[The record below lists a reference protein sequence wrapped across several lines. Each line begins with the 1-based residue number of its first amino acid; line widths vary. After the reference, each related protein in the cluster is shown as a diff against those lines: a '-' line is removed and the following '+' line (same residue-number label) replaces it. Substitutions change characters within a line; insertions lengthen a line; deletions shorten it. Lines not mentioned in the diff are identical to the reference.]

1 MTKSIKRILL
11 AILICAAAFGRLQ
24 AAFDNIDSLK
34 IAAYNTQLPDSSRLE
49 ALIRYA
55 TKAYLKSNPDSAIYL
70 ANQVLAEA
78 TALDMPIQIARANST
93 KGSAAFNKGE
103 YRQAIDYHAIS
114 LEIFLSLQYQKGV
127 GNSYNNLGNSYLR
140 LGEPTKAMKLY
151 EKALEIWIST
161 GDKFSAAT
169 SLYNLASIYMN
180 YGNDARAIEAFTHAL
195 LLREEIDDQPGVAAV
210 HNNIGVLYNS
220 QGDPQR
226 ALGHFRASL
235 AIRERIGDVKGQ
247 ASNMIGMGSVYVS
260 LHRLDSA
267 LVYFF
272 KSQRLNREISA
283 FDNIAQAHE
292 NIAEVYEIQ
301 GDYTLAKAY
310 SDSALQIYTH
320 TENAEGL
327 AMVLNRQ
334 GEIYTKLHQTDQA
347 IASTVL
353 SLEIAQSI
361 ESVPNERDAA
371 FNLYVLYKSNGQ
383 DRKALEMHELYM
395 AMRDSVNSEENARS
409 IIRSELQY
417 EFEKDKLIKAQEKQ
431 QADQLA
437 KEEAIRRDRL
447 QYSLISGF
455 VIFLLLGLLVL
466 GLFRVQQK
474 FAFAMVFLAF
484 LVVFEF
490 ILVLIDPYTEPI
502 AQGQPV
508 LKFLINLGL
517 ALMLTPIHHYLEGFV
532 QRRLIKLPNAPQAT
546 HATASPT
553 PEQAQGE

>member
-1 MTKSIKRILL
+1 MTKSQKRFLL
-11 AILICAAAFGRLQ
+11 AIILCAAAFGRLQ
-24 AAFDNIDSLK
+24 AAFDNLDSLK
-34 IAAYNTQLPDSSRLE
+34 QAAYNTQLPDSGRLE

-55 TKAYLKSNPDSAIYL
+55 TKVYLKKDPDSAIYF

-78 TALDMPIQIARANST
+78 TALNMPMQIARAQGT

-103 YRQAIDYHAIS
+103 YRQAIHYHTIS
-114 LEIFLSLQYQKGV
+114 LEIYLNEQYLKGI
-127 GNSYNNLGNSYLR
+127 GNCYNNLGNSYLR

-151 EKALEIWIST
+151 EKALEIWISA

-169 SLYNLASIYMN
+169 SLHNLGSIYMN
-180 YGNDARAIEAFTHAL
+180 YGNDARAIEAFTHTL
-195 LLREEIDDQPGVAAV
+195 LLREEINDQPGVAAV

-235 AIRERIGDVKGQ
+235 AIRERLGDVKGQ
-247 ASNMIGMGSVYVS
+247 ASNMIGMGTVFVS

-267 LVYFF
+267 LVCFL

-347 IASTVL
+347 IASTTL

-361 ESVPNERDAA
+361 ESVPNVRDAA
-371 FNLYVLYKSNGQ
+371 FNLYTLFKGIGQ
-383 DRKALEMHELYM
+383 DRKALDMHELYM
-395 AMRDSVNSEENARS
+395 AMRDSVHSEENARS

-417 EFEKDKLIKAQEKQ
+417 EFEKEKLIKAQEKQ
-431 QADQLA
+431 QSDRLA
-437 KEEAIRRDRL
+437 QEEAIRRDRL

-455 VIFLLLGLLVL
+455 AIFLLLGLLVL
-466 GLFRVQQK
+466 GFFRVQQK

-508 LKFLINLGL
+508 FKFLINLGL
-517 ALMLTPIHHYLEGFV
+517 ALLLTPIHHYLEGFV
-532 QRRLIKLPNAPQAT
+532 QRRLLRLPNAPHAT
-546 HATASPT
+546 HSTAAPAS
-553 PEQAQGE
+553 EQTQGE